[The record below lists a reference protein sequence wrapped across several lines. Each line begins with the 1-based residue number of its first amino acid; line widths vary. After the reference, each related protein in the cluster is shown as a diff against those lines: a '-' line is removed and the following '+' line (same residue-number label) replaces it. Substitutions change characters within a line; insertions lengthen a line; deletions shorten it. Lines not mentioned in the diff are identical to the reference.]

1 MVFSFGAGLGST
13 PATWLVILSPIVA
26 IGILSVKNFIS
37 NIIMEVVMNPS
48 RQTLTAN
55 VIASTLTAIVEHV
68 ASQVAEGFCGS
79 TPSEAD

>member
-1 MVFSFGAGLGST
+1 
-13 PATWLVILSPIVA
+13 
-26 IGILSVKNFIS
+26 
-37 NIIMEVVMNPS
+37 MNPT

-79 TPSEAD
+79 TPLDAG